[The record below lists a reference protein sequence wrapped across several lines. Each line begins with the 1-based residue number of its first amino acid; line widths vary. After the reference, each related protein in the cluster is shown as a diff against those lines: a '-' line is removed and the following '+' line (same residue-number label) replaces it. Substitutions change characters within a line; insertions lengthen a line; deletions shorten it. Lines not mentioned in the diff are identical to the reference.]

1 MLKKLAKT
9 LNINT
14 ETEQPGYQ
22 REYERINQNGQW
34 WPLKMTAI
42 VVCACCVCYVF
53 VLFSRLK

>member
-9 LNINT
+9 LNI